1 MATALNTVASAAKII
16 GVMQLALGACQ
27 ERTALW
33 DHVRSEGELLAV
45 ENEHVAI
52 FNKVFLAIT
61 ALAKC

>member
-1 MATALNTVASAAKII
+1 MATALDTVASAAETI

-33 DHVRSEGELLAV
+33 DHIRSKGELLAV
-45 ENEHVAI
+45 ENEHVAVL
-52 FNKVFLAIT
+52 NKVFLAIT